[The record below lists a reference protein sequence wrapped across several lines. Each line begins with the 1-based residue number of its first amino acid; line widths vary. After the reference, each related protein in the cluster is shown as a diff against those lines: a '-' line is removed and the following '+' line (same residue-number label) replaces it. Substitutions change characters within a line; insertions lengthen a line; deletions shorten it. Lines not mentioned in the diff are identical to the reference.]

1 MKEIIYNNDNISE
14 NNINRIIRRAK
25 VLIVNSKGEVLLA
38 KSNNNYFLIGGH
50 VDSDESDFECLER
63 EIKEE
68 MGVDIKIEPIHPF
81 LRIKYLNKDYPKE
94 EVNTMSIANYYIL
107 KSDIKPD
114 EENRNLTRSEAS
126 GEFHIE
132 YFTLDELLPAL
143 MQSISSSTREVAV
156 LDTIEAVK
164 EYINISN

>member
-1 MKEIIYNNDNISE
+1 MKEIIYNNDNINE

-38 KSNNNYFLIGGH
+38 KSNNNYFLVGGH
-50 VDSDESDFECLER
+50 VDNDESDFECLER

-68 MGVDIKIEPIHPF
+68 MGVDLKVEPMIPF

-94 EVNTMSIANYYIL
+94 EVNTMSVSNYYVIN
-107 KSDIKPD
+107 KDIKPN
-114 EENRNLTRSEAS
+114 EKKTNLTRAEEK
-126 GEFHIE
+126 GNFHIE
-132 YFTLDELLPAL
+132 YYPIEELLPVL
-143 MQSISSSTREVAV
+143 FGSVSSSTREGAV

-164 EYINISN
+164 EYINITN